1 MGEKIDINSASAA
14 ELEQGLVGVGR
25 RRAQAI
31 VRRRKEIGGFESV
44 EELARVRG
52 IGAWVQEM
60 NHEVL
65 TCRSSSGAGPAPG
78 TERRRR
84 ANGLPRRRR
93 DEVTGRLQ
101 VEEEEEDE
109 EEDENG
115 EEPDEEEGEEDYQG
129 DAEVEDQ
136 QEEGEGDGLEEAGEH
151 YDGEH
156 NQVVDDNVAR
166 EQNNFKP
173 VPGPAVFGHA
183 SAIYDGDEMMEDEDD
198 DEGDDEEE
206 EEGGSAESDEGTEA
220 VMSYGR
226 ESASSGIT
234 FKQALAH
241 VRQQASQN
249 VWIILLSIDPFLIIA
264 MFIHCAITMCLAWA
278 LSCDLCNHPSD
289 CSCGRVSWFISCVFM
304 NFGGALDFF

>member
-93 DEVTGRLQ
+93 DEATGRLQ
-101 VEEEEEDE
+101 VEEED
-109 EEDENG
+109 DDG
-115 EEPDEEEGEEDYQG
+115 DEPDEEEEGVEDDQG
-129 DAEVEDQ
+129 DADVEEQ
-136 QEEGEGDGLEEAGEH
+136 QEEEAEEAEEGEGDGLEEE
-151 YDGEH
+151 GEH
-156 NQVVDDNVAR
+156 NQVVDDNVSR

-183 SAIYDGDEMMEDEDD
+183 SAIYHGEEMMDEEEEDD
-198 DEGDDEEE
+198 DDGDDEDEEEEEEE
-206 EEGGSAESDEGTEA
+206 EEGGSGESDEVTEG
-220 VMSYGR
+220 VMPFGR

-241 VRQQASQN
+241 VRQQNKINDTKFGAKIRRVRNGMQMKPSRTRSLKMSGSFEAFAHKHCN
-249 VWIILLSIDPFLIIA
+249 CVLSV
-264 MFIHCAITMCLAWA
+264 
-278 LSCDLCNHPSD
+278 SD
-289 CSCGRVSWFISCVFM
+289 RDRWQM
-304 NFGGALDFF
+304 PLE